1 MAGRNRSRIALG
13 VFLILLGAWFLVGRL
28 FPETRTWVDSFTW
41 PMILIGVGIFLFVL
55 GLLIGSPGMA
65 VPATIVAGIGGILY
79 YTNST
84 GDWESW
90 VYLWTLIPGFVGLGT
105 LIAGFFGDHPR
116 VSLRHGIN
124 MIFISAI
131 LFFIFLAISGNA
143 GALSAYWPVLVILLG
158 VWFLVRAVIRR
169 R

>member
-13 VFLILLGAWFLVGRL
+13 VFLILLGAWFLAGRL
-28 FPETRTWVDSFTW
+28 FPEMRTWIDVFTW
-41 PMILIGVGIFLFVL
+41 PMILIGVGIFLFIF
-55 GLLIGSPGMA
+55 GLLVGSPGMA

-79 YTNST
+79 YTNTT

-90 VYLWTLIPGFVGLGT
+90 IFLWTLIPGFVGVGT

-124 MIFISAI
+124 MIFISAV
-131 LFFIFLAISGNA
+131 LFFIFLAISGRG
-143 GALSAYWPVLVILLG
+143 GALGPYWPVLVILLG
-158 VWFLVRAVIRR
+158 VWFLVRALIRR